1 MRIKQTLLTLIGT
14 TVIIG
19 SASAAEKQYKAV
31 DDSRYTRLCM
41 VAADGNKLQFVK
53 AIKDSGFSNHYVANE
68 VTCNGIAIS
77 EFVQQEGNKANQRH
91 LNKFIE
97 KKVEVTRVAKN

>member
-1 MRIKQTLLTLIGT
+1 MRIKQIFFFLFGT
-14 TVIIG
+14 TIIIG
-19 SASAAEKQYKAV
+19 SAAAAEKQYKAV

-53 AIKDSGFSNHYVANE
+53 AIKDTGFSNHYVANE

-77 EFVQQEGNKANQRH
+77 EFVKQEGNKANQRH
-91 LNKFIE
+91 LNKFI
-97 KKVEVTRVAKN
+97 KTSVEVTRVAKK